1 MKIAYK
7 HQYFFK
13 NAYDSQVESEV
24 CMHWMVT
31 ILH

>member
-13 NAYDSQVESEV
+13 NAYYNQVESEV